1 MQLQIWS
8 DYACPYCYIG
18 KRHLE
23 QALAEFEHADD
34 VEVVFRTFELDRSAC
49 REVVNTTQQRIE
61 YKYGKDPKAAK
72 DMINHIASLAAR
84 SGLEMN
90 YSTVQYT
97 NTFDAHRLTRYAE
110 TKGVAA
116 EISERL
122 FRAYFTE
129 NLALADHTVL
139 LQIATELGLDPVETK
154 IVLESDQFADVA
166 RGEEAQAEMRGIRG
180 VPFFVLEDGTQ
191 LSGAQAKGALLNAL
205 RASWNSTQVDDT
217 SSAPLCN
224 DGACELPNR

>member
-23 QALAEFEHADD
+23 QALSEFEHADD
-34 VEVVFRTFELDRSAC
+34 VEVVFRTFELDRYASN
-49 REVVNTTQQRIE
+49 EVVNTTQQRIE
-61 YKYGKDPKAAK
+61 YKYRKGPQAAK
-72 DMINHIASLAAR
+72 DMINHIVSMAAR
-84 SGLEMN
+84 SGLQMN

-97 NTFDAHRLTRYAE
+97 NTFDAHRLTRYSE

-116 EISERL
+116 EMSERL
-122 FRAYFTE
+122 FHAYFTE

-154 IVLESDQFADVA
+154 GILDSDQFADVA
-166 RGEEAQAEMRGIRG
+166 RAEEAQAEVQRIHG

-191 LSGAQAKGALLNAL
+191 LSGAQPKDALLHAL
-205 RASWNSTQVDDT
+205 RTSWNITQAEDA
-217 SSAPLCN
+217 SSAPSCK
-224 DGACELPNR
+224 DRACGLPHR